1 MKLRKSITALLTSF
15 LAVPG
20 VAGAVYLNADGMG
33 QALIYPYYTTQATNG
48 SAYNTLF
55 SIVNHA
61 VDAKALR
68 VRFREAR
75 NSRSV
80 AEFNVFLGP
89 HDVWTAGV
97 IPTASGSRLVTHDT
111 SCTAPR
117 AIASDGITFSS
128 ASYTDAASD
137 GNGGGLDRTRE
148 GWIEVIEMAMLVGGS
163 ATAVTHDNGFQ
174 RSRLPF
180 DCGAVQAPEGPT
192 LAVGAPTGGI
202 SGTITLI
209 NVANGMDFSMNAEA
223 LAELSKRSFYRIAS
237 DAYPDFNSAEIDPIS
252 VVVANGFIYR
262 SVWNRPVDAVSAT
275 LMRKSWAGEFV
286 ADQATRS
293 YTDVVTTCPTRNF
306 YTDPAAIAPFVA
318 SSAHCTPGIDSFA
331 GEPSVFSAFDRE
343 ERGGAGLSSLGAP
356 PVSNFRCA
364 ASAVFGLYYGN
375 GALPTPLTKSSLV
388 LGSDNQALGS
398 GNLGGA
404 QENGWIVLTSN
415 SGRALTSRTESVRT
429 DISSGNIVFGAHAF
443 GGLPVVGFTV
453 RTFQNGVLSC
463 GAALCQGNYGGAFAL
478 KYTRAVGTP

>member
-1 MKLRKSITALLTSF
+1 MLTLL
-15 LAVPG
+15 LAFPWG
-20 VAGAVYLNADGMG
+20 TGAVYLNADGMG

-61 VDAKALR
+61 ADAKALR

-89 HDVWTAGV
+89 HDAWTAGV

-117 AIASDGITFSS
+117 ASASDGITFSS
-128 ASYTDAASD
+128 ASYTGAASD
-137 GNGGGLDRTRE
+137 GNGDGLDRTRE
-148 GWIEVIEMAMLVGGS
+148 GWIEVIEMATLVGGS
-163 ATAVTHDNGFQ
+163 ATAVTHDNSFQ
-174 RSRLPF
+174 GSRLPF
-180 DCGAVQAPEGPT
+180 DCSAVQVPEGPT
-192 LAVGAPTGGI
+192 LAIGAPTGGI

-223 LAELSKRSFYRIAS
+223 LAELSKRSLYRIAS

-252 VVVANGFIYR
+252 IVVANGFIYR
-262 SVWNRPVDAVSAT
+262 SAWNRPVDAVSAT

-286 ADQATRS
+286 VDQATRS
-293 YTDVVTTCPTRNF
+293 NTDFVTTFPTRSF
-306 YTDPAAIAPFVA
+306 YTEPTQIPPFVA
-318 SSAHCTPGIDSFA
+318 ASGHCTPDIYSFA
-331 GEPSVFSAFDRE
+331 GEPVAMSVFNRE
-343 ERGGAGLSSLGAP
+343 ERGGGTGGTSLPLP

-364 ASAVFGLYYGN
+364 ASTVFGLYLGT
-375 GALPTPLTKSSLV
+375 GALPTPLTKNSLV
-388 LGSDNQALGS
+388 LGSDNQAFAS
-398 GNLGGA
+398 GNLGSSG
-404 QENGWIVLTSN
+404 ENGWLVLSSN
-415 SGRALTSRTESVRT
+415 SGLALTSRTESVRT
-429 DISSGNIVFGAHAF
+429 DISSGNIVFGPHAF
-443 GGLPVVGFTV
+443 AGLPVVGFTV

-463 GAALCQGNYGGAFAL
+463 GSALCQGNYGGAFAL